1 MAVIAVSEL
10 NADIAFVAANA
21 GGDTVASGI
30 QNAAHYLDGVFVLVD
45 NGDASPHVVTIDGA
59 AYTVPAG
66 ELHALPANRGVYPG
80 STLTVT
86 YDGVTS
92 VTVAAIRI

>member
-30 QNAAHYLDGVFVLVD
+30 ENAQHSLNGVYVLAD
-45 NGDASPHVVTIDGA
+45 NGDVAERTITIDGVA
-59 AYTVPAG
+59 HAVPAG
-66 ELHALPANRGVYPG
+66 ELHALPANKGVYPG
-80 STLTVT
+80 TALAVT
-86 YDGVTS
+86 YDAVTS
-92 VTVAAIRI
+92 LTVAAIRT